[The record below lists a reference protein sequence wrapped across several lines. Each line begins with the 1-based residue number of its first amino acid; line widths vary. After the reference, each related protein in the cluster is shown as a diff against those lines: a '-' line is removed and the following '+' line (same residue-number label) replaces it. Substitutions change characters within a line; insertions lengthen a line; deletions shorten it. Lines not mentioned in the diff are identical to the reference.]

1 LGAARLTSD
10 LVDDLHEL
18 PRVSGEAPVGL
29 LVPGGPGGVGAAG
42 RGVPGKDAWFGL
54 LEQPLVQVLDD
65 VVMFA

>member
-18 PRVSGEAPVGL
+18 PRVSGQAPVGL
-29 LVPGGPGGVGAAG
+29 LVPGGSGGVGAAG
-42 RGVPGKDAWFGL
+42 WGVPSEGAWFGL

-65 VVMFA
+65 VMMFA